1 MEKSATLEEAR
12 AAKARVLK
20 ELHDLPGLAGVG
32 IMAVGAG
39 YGVKIN
45 LKQIPAP
52 NVELPSQ
59 IGQVPVVIEVIG
71 VVSKRLPKVEI
82 VA

>member
-1 MEKSATLEEAR
+1 MEKSATLDEAR
-12 AAKARVLK
+12 AAKAKLLK
-20 ELHDLPGLAGVG
+20 ELHNLPGLAGVG
-32 IMAVGAG
+32 IMAVGTG

-45 LKQIPAP
+45 LKQLPAR

-71 VVSKRLPKVEI
+71 VVSKRLPKTEI
-82 VA
+82 LA